1 MESTKILLIDD
12 EPDILEFLEY
22 NLLQHNFVVEK
33 AKNGLKG
40 IEKFKSFQPNIIL
53 IDVMM
58 PKLNGIE
65 TCEKIKSL
73 DNSNDCIIIFL
84 SARSEEFTQIAAYDA
99 GAHDFINKPVKP
111 KILIKKIQA
120 IIKQKTPTTITTKNQ
135 IRLDKPKHL
144 VFVKDEK
151 IKLTKTQFEILF
163 LLFNHSDIVF
173 NREKIIKEIW
183 GSDYY
188 ITKRNVDVQIRQIR
202 KAIGQ
207 DKISTIKGLGYKF
220 NSEE

>member
-1 MESTKILLIDD
+1 MKSTKILLIDD

-40 IEKFKSFQPNIIL
+40 IEKFKSFQPDIIL

-84 SARSEEFTQIAAYDA
+84 SARSEEYTQIAAYDA

-120 IIKQKTPTTITTKNQ
+120 IIKQKTPTTINTKNG
-135 IRLDKPKHL
+135 IRIDKPKHL

-202 KAIGQ
+202 KAIGS

-220 NSEE
+220 NSE

>member
-1 MESTKILLIDD
+1 MKSTKILLIDD

-33 AKNGLKG
+33 AKNGLQG

-73 DNSNDCIIIFL
+73 DKSDDCIIIFL

-99 GAHDFINKPVKP
+99 GAHDFVNKPVKP

-120 IIKQKTPTTITTKNQ
+120 IIKQKTPTTITTKNE
-135 IRLDKPKHL
+135 IRIDKPKHL
-144 VFVKDEK
+144 VIVKDEK
-151 IKLTKTQFEILF
+151 LKLTKTQFEILF
-163 LLFNHSDIVF
+163 LLFNHNDIVF

-207 DKISTIKGLGYKF
+207 EKISTIKGLGYKF
-220 NSEE
+220 NSE

>member
-33 AKNGLKG
+33 AKDGLKG
-40 IEKFKSFQPNIIL
+40 MEKFKSFQPDIIL

-73 DNSNDCIIIFL
+73 DKSDDCIIIFL
-84 SARSEEFTQIAAYDA
+84 SARNEEFTQIAAYDA

-120 IIKQKTPTTITTKNQ
+120 IIKQKNPTTITTKNE

-151 IKLTKTQFEILF
+151 IKLTKTQYEILF

-202 KAIGQ
+202 KAIGS

-220 NSEE
+220 NSE

>member
-73 DNSNDCIIIFL
+73 DNSDNCIIIFL

-120 IIKQKTPTTITTKNQ
+120 IIKQQKPTTLNTKHE

-188 ITKRNVDVQIRQIR
+188 ITPRNVDVQIRQIR
-202 KAIGQ
+202 KAIGS

-220 NSEE
+220 NSE

>member
-1 MESTKILLIDD
+1 MKLVKILLIDD

-22 NLLQHNFVVEK
+22 NLLQHDFVVEK
-33 AKNGLKG
+33 AKDGLKG
-40 IEKFKSFQPNIIL
+40 IEKFKSFQPDIIL

-120 IIKQKTPTTITTKNQ
+120 IIKQKNPTTITTKNE

-188 ITKRNVDVQIRQIR
+188 ITPRNVDVQIRQIR
-202 KAIGQ
+202 KAIGS

-220 NSEE
+220 NSE

>member
-1 MESTKILLIDD
+1 MKLVKILLIDD

-22 NLLQHNFVVEK
+22 NLLQHDFVVEK
-33 AKNGLKG
+33 AKNGLEG
-40 IEKFKSFQPNIIL
+40 IEKFKSFQPDIIL

-65 TCEKIKSL
+65 TCEKIKTL
-73 DNSNDCIIIFL
+73 DNSDNCIILFL
-84 SARSEEFTQIAAYDA
+84 SARNEEFTQIAAYDA

-111 KILIKKIQA
+111 KILIKKILA
-120 IIKQKTPTTITTKNQ
+120 ILKQKQPTTITTKNEV
-135 IRLDKPKHL
+135 RVDKPKHQ
-144 VFVKDEK
+144 VYVNNEK

-163 LLFNHSDIVF
+163 LLFTHSDIVF

-188 ITKRNVDVQIRQIR
+188 ITTRNVDVQIRKIR
-202 KAIGQ
+202 KEIGQ
-207 DKISTIKGLGYKF
+207 EKITTIKGVGYKF
-220 NSEE
+220 NSQ

>member
-1 MESTKILLIDD
+1 MKSTKILLIDD

-40 IEKFKSFQPNIIL
+40 IEKFKSFQPDIIL

-73 DNSNDCIIIFL
+73 DNGDDCIIIFL
-84 SARSEEFTQIAAYDA
+84 SARNEEFTQIAAYDA

-120 IIKQKTPTTITTKNQ
+120 IIKQKTPTTITTKNE

-144 VFVKDEK
+144 VFVKGEK

-188 ITKRNVDVQIRQIR
+188 ITSRNVDVQILQIR
-202 KAIGQ
+202 KAIGS

-220 NSEE
+220 NSE

>member
-73 DNSNDCIIIFL
+73 DNSDNCIIIFL

-120 IIKQKTPTTITTKNQ
+120 IIKQKKTTTITTKNE

-144 VFVKDEK
+144 VFVKGEK

-220 NSEE
+220 NSE

>member
-73 DNSNDCIIIFL
+73 DNSNNCIIIFL

-120 IIKQKTPTTITTKNQ
+120 IIKQKNPTTITTKNE

-202 KAIGQ
+202 KAIGS

-220 NSEE
+220 NSE

>member
-1 MESTKILLIDD
+1 MKSTKILLIDD

-33 AKNGLKG
+33 AKDGLKG
-40 IEKFKSFQPNIIL
+40 IEKFKSFQPDIIL

-73 DNSNDCIIIFL
+73 DNSDDCIIIFL

-99 GAHDFINKPVKP
+99 GAHDFVNKPVKP

-120 IIKQKTPTTITTKNQ
+120 IIKQKKPTTLNAKNE

-144 VFVKDEK
+144 VFVKNEK

-188 ITKRNVDVQIRQIR
+188 ITPRNVDVQIRQIR
-202 KAIGQ
+202 KAIGS

-220 NSEE
+220 NSE

>member
-40 IEKFKSFQPNIIL
+40 IEKFKSFQPDIIL

-73 DNSNDCIIIFL
+73 DNGVDCIIIFL
-84 SARSEEFTQIAAYDA
+84 SARNEEFTQIAAYDA
-99 GAHDFINKPVKP
+99 GAHDFVNKPVKP

-120 IIKQKTPTTITTKNQ
+120 IIKQKKPTKLNAKNE

-202 KAIGQ
+202 KAIGP

-220 NSEE
+220 NSE

>member
-33 AKNGLKG
+33 AKDGLKG
-40 IEKFKSFQPNIIL
+40 IEKFKSFQPDIIL

-73 DNSNDCIIIFL
+73 DNSDDCIIIFL
-84 SARSEEFTQIAAYDA
+84 SARNEEFTQIAAYDA

-120 IIKQKTPTTITTKNQ
+120 IIKQKNPTTITTKNE

-202 KAIGQ
+202 KAIGS

-220 NSEE
+220 NSE

>member
-1 MESTKILLIDD
+1 MKLVKILLIDD

-33 AKNGLKG
+33 AKDGLKG
-40 IEKFKSFQPNIIL
+40 IEKFKSFQPDIIL

-73 DNSNDCIIIFL
+73 DNSDDCIIIFL

-120 IIKQKTPTTITTKNQ
+120 IIKQKNPTTLNVKNE

-207 DKISTIKGLGYKF
+207 GKISTIKGLGYKF
-220 NSEE
+220 NSE

>member
-1 MESTKILLIDD
+1 MKLVKILLIDD

-22 NLLQHNFVVEK
+22 NLLQHDFVVEK
-33 AKNGLKG
+33 AKNGLEG
-40 IEKFKSFQPNIIL
+40 VEKFKSFQPDIIL

-65 TCEKIKSL
+65 TCEKIKTL
-73 DNSNDCIIIFL
+73 DNSDNCIILFL
-84 SARSEEFTQIAAYDA
+84 SARNEEFTQIAAYDA

-111 KILIKKIQA
+111 KILIKKILA
-120 IIKQKTPTTITTKNQ
+120 ILKQKQPSKITTKNEVR
-135 IRLDKPKHL
+135 IDKPKHQ
-144 VFVKDEK
+144 VYVNNEK

-163 LLFNHSDIVF
+163 LLFTHSDIVF

-188 ITKRNVDVQIRQIR
+188 ITPRNVDVQIRKIR
-202 KAIGQ
+202 KEIGQ
-207 DKISTIKGLGYKF
+207 EKITTIKGVGYKF
-220 NSEE
+220 NSQ

>member
-33 AKNGLKG
+33 AKDGLKG
-40 IEKFKSFQPNIIL
+40 IEKFKSFKPDIIL

-73 DNSNDCIIIFL
+73 DNSDDCIIIFL

-120 IIKQKTPTTITTKNQ
+120 IIKQKQPSIITTKNK

-144 VFVKDEK
+144 VFVNDEK

-202 KAIGQ
+202 KAIGS

-220 NSEE
+220 NST

>member
-1 MESTKILLIDD
+1 MKLVKILLIDD

-22 NLLQHNFVVEK
+22 NLLQHDFVVEK
-33 AKNGLKG
+33 AKNGLEG
-40 IEKFKSFQPNIIL
+40 IEKFKSFQPDIIL

-65 TCEKIKSL
+65 TCEKIKTL
-73 DNSNDCIIIFL
+73 DNGNNCIILFL
-84 SARSEEFTQIAAYDA
+84 SARNEEFTQIAAYDA

-111 KILIKKIQA
+111 KILIKKILA
-120 IIKQKTPTTITTKNQ
+120 ILKQKQPITITTKNE

-163 LLFNHSDIVF
+163 LLFTHSDIVF
-173 NREKIIKEIW
+173 SREKIIKEIW

-188 ITKRNVDVQIRQIR
+188 ITTRNVDVQIRKIR
-202 KAIGQ
+202 KEIGQ
-207 DKISTIKGLGYKF
+207 EKITTIKGVGYKF
-220 NSEE
+220 NSQ

>member
-33 AKNGLKG
+33 AKNGLQG

-73 DNSNDCIIIFL
+73 DNSNNCIIIFL

-120 IIKQKTPTTITTKNQ
+120 IIKQKTPTTITTKNE

-220 NSEE
+220 NSE

>member
-1 MESTKILLIDD
+1 MKLVKILLIDD

-22 NLLQHNFVVEK
+22 NLLQQDFVVEK
-33 AKNGLKG
+33 AKNGLEG
-40 IEKFKSFQPNIIL
+40 IEKFKSFQPDIIL

-65 TCEKIKSL
+65 TCEKIKTL
-73 DNSNDCIIIFL
+73 DNSDNCIILFL
-84 SARSEEFTQIAAYDA
+84 SARNEEFTQIAAYDA

-111 KILIKKIQA
+111 KILIKKILA
-120 IIKQKTPTTITTKNQ
+120 ILKQKQPTTITTKNEV
-135 IRLDKPKHL
+135 RVDKPKHQ
-144 VFVKDEK
+144 VYVNNEK

-163 LLFNHSDIVF
+163 LLFTQSDIVF

-188 ITKRNVDVQIRQIR
+188 ITTRNVDVQIRKIR
-202 KAIGQ
+202 KEIGQ
-207 DKISTIKGLGYKF
+207 EKITTIKGVGYKF
-220 NSEE
+220 NSQ

>member
-33 AKNGLKG
+33 AKDGLKG
-40 IEKFKSFQPNIIL
+40 IEKFKSFQPDVIL

-111 KILIKKIQA
+111 KILIKKIEA
-120 IIKQKTPTTITTKNQ
+120 IIKQKTPTTITTKNE

-188 ITKRNVDVQIRQIR
+188 ITPRNVDVQIRQIR
-202 KAIGQ
+202 KAIGS
-207 DKISTIKGLGYKF
+207 DKISTIKGIGYKF
-220 NSEE
+220 NSE

>member
-22 NLLQHNFVVEK
+22 NLLQHNFIVEK
-33 AKNGLKG
+33 AKDGLKG

-73 DNSNDCIIIFL
+73 DNSNNCIIIFL

-120 IIKQKTPTTITTKNQ
+120 IIKQKTPTTITTKNE

-202 KAIGQ
+202 KAIGS
-207 DKISTIKGLGYKF
+207 DKISTIKGIGYKF
-220 NSEE
+220 NSE

>member
-1 MESTKILLIDD
+1 MNLVKILLIDD

-40 IEKFKSFQPNIIL
+40 IEKFKSFQPDVIL

-73 DNSNDCIIIFL
+73 DNSGDCIIIFL

-99 GAHDFINKPVKP
+99 GAHDFVNKPVKP

-120 IIKQKTPTTITTKNQ
+120 IIKQKKPTKLNAKNE

-144 VFVKDEK
+144 VFVNDEK

-202 KAIGQ
+202 KAIGS

-220 NSEE
+220 NSE

>member
-73 DNSNDCIIIFL
+73 DNSNNCIIIFL

-111 KILIKKIQA
+111 KILIKKIHA
-120 IIKQKTPTTITTKNQ
+120 IIKQKKPASTNTKNG

-144 VFVKDEK
+144 VFVNDEK

-220 NSEE
+220 NSE

>member
-33 AKNGLKG
+33 AKDGLKG
-40 IEKFKSFQPNIIL
+40 IEKFKSFQPDIIL

-58 PKLNGIE
+58 PKLNGVE

-73 DNSNDCIIIFL
+73 DNSDDCIIIFL
-84 SARSEEFTQIAAYDA
+84 SARGEEFTQIAAYDA

-120 IIKQKTPTTITTKNQ
+120 IIKQKNPTTTTTKNE
-135 IRLDKPKHL
+135 ISLNKPKHL

-202 KAIGQ
+202 KAIGS

-220 NSEE
+220 NSE

>member
-1 MESTKILLIDD
+1 MELAKILLIDD

-22 NLLQHNFVVEK
+22 NLLQNNFVVEK
-33 AKNGLKG
+33 AKDGLQG
-40 IEKFKSFQPNIIL
+40 VEKFKSFQPDIIL

-73 DNSNDCIIIFL
+73 DNSDDCIIIFL

-120 IIKQKTPTTITTKNQ
+120 IIKQKKPTTITAKNE

-144 VFVKDEK
+144 VFLKDEK
-151 IKLTKTQFEILF
+151 IKLTKTQFEILL

-173 NREKIIKEIW
+173 NREKIITKIW

-188 ITKRNVDVQIRQIR
+188 ITPRNVDVQIRQIR
-202 KAIGQ
+202 KAIGS

-220 NSEE
+220 NSE

>member
-1 MESTKILLIDD
+1 MKSTKILLIDD

-33 AKNGLKG
+33 AKNGLQG
-40 IEKFKSFQPNIIL
+40 IEKFKSFQPDIIL

-73 DNSNDCIIIFL
+73 DNSDDCIIIFL

-120 IIKQKTPTTITTKNQ
+120 IIQQKTPTTITTKNE

-183 GSDYY
+183 GPDYY

-202 KAIGQ
+202 KAIGS

-220 NSEE
+220 NSE

>member
-1 MESTKILLIDD
+1 MNLVKILLIDD

-22 NLLQHNFVVEK
+22 NLLQHDFVVEK
-33 AKNGLKG
+33 AKDGLKG
-40 IEKFKSFQPNIIL
+40 ITKFKSFQPDIIL

-58 PKLNGIE
+58 PKLNGVE

-73 DNSNDCIIIFL
+73 DNSDDCIIIFL

-120 IIKQKTPTTITTKNQ
+120 IIKQKTPTTITTKNE

-202 KAIGQ
+202 KAIGS

-220 NSEE
+220 NSE

>member
-1 MESTKILLIDD
+1 MKSTKILLIDD

-33 AKNGLKG
+33 AKNGLQG

-84 SARSEEFTQIAAYDA
+84 SARSEEYTQIAAYDA

-120 IIKQKTPTTITTKNQ
+120 IIKQKNPTTTTTKNE
-135 IRLDKPKHL
+135 ISLNKPKHL

-202 KAIGQ
+202 KAIGS

-220 NSEE
+220 NSE

>member
-1 MESTKILLIDD
+1 MKSTKILLIDD

-33 AKNGLKG
+33 AKNGLQG

-120 IIKQKTPTTITTKNQ
+120 IIKQKKPTTLNAKNE

-202 KAIGQ
+202 KAIGS

-220 NSEE
+220 NSE

>member
-1 MESTKILLIDD
+1 MKLVKILLIDD

-22 NLLQHNFVVEK
+22 NLLQHDFVVEK
-33 AKNGLKG
+33 AKNGLEG
-40 IEKFKSFQPNIIL
+40 IEKFKSFQPDITL

-65 TCEKIKSL
+65 TCEKIKTL
-73 DNSNDCIIIFL
+73 DNGDNCIILFL
-84 SARSEEFTQIAAYDA
+84 SARNEEFTQIAAYDA

-111 KILIKKIQA
+111 KILIKKILA
-120 IIKQKTPTTITTKNQ
+120 ILKQKQPITITTKNE
-135 IRLDKPKHL
+135 IRVDKPKHQ
-144 VFVKDEK
+144 VYVNDEK

-163 LLFNHSDIVF
+163 LLFTHSDIVF

-188 ITKRNVDVQIRQIR
+188 ITTRNVDVQIRKIR
-202 KAIGQ
+202 KEIGQ
-207 DKISTIKGLGYKF
+207 EKITTIKGVGYKF
-220 NSEE
+220 NSQ

>member
-33 AKNGLKG
+33 AKDGLKG
-40 IEKFKSFQPNIIL
+40 IEKFKSFQPDIIL

-73 DNSNDCIIIFL
+73 DNSDNYIIIFL

-120 IIKQKTPTTITTKNQ
+120 IIKQKKPTTITTKNE

-144 VFVKDEK
+144 VFVNDER
-151 IKLTKTQFEILF
+151 IQLTKTQFEILF

-207 DKISTIKGLGYKF
+207 GKISTIKGLGYKF
-220 NSEE
+220 NSD

>member
-33 AKNGLKG
+33 AKDGLKG
-40 IEKFKSFQPNIIL
+40 IEKFKSFQPDIIL

-73 DNSNDCIIIFL
+73 DNSDNCIIIFL

-120 IIKQKTPTTITTKNQ
+120 IIKQNKATVITKKNE
-135 IRLDKPKHL
+135 IRIDKPKHL
-144 VFVKDEK
+144 VFANDEK

-202 KAIGQ
+202 KAIGS

-220 NSEE
+220 NSE